1 MIVAD
6 VASLIYNVTV
16 FIQLVDASAQISF
29 VIMLF
34 VTGLF
39 VVVDVSAS
47 LVYMKVA
54 IVLVAI
60 LFIAVVTIILAR
72 VLVAWLFVGFTIIC
86 RLSSC

>member
-1 MIVAD
+1 
-6 VASLIYNVTV
+6 
-16 FIQLVDASAQISF
+16 
-29 VIMLF
+29 MLF
-34 VTGLF
+34 VTGIF

-60 LFIAVVTIILAR
+60 LFIAVVTIILPRA
-72 VLVAWLFVGFTIIC
+72 LVAWLFVVFTIIC

>member
-1 MIVAD
+1 
-6 VASLIYNVTV
+6 
-16 FIQLVDASAQISF
+16 
-29 VIMLF
+29 MLF
-34 VTGLF
+34 VTGIF

-60 LFIAVVTIILAR
+60 LFIAVVTIILPR
-72 VLVAWLFVGFTIIC
+72 VLVAWLFVVFTIIC